1 MDVAVEIGRNPLSKH
16 QMQPE
21 YGERAGWRGTGHA
34 NPSRKTKV
42 SGANRDR
49 EMLIFPVQLTTS
61 RIGNL
66 TRLIHTLIYGMAIDT
81 FVHTYIHIRGFRNK
95 YH

>member
-1 MDVAVEIGRNPLSKH
+1 MERNPFSKH
-16 QMQPE
+16 RIQSE
-21 YGERAGWRGTGHA
+21 YGEGAGWRGTGRA
-34 NPSRKTKV
+34 NPSRKAKV
-42 SGANRDR
+42 SGVNRNR
-49 EMLIFPVQLTTS
+49 EMPIFPVQLTTS

-81 FVHTYIHIRGFRNK
+81 CVHTYVNIRGFRNK